1 MSTTNLSSQEA
12 SFRAKEFVPN
22 ATELIQLAKEGY
34 SFQTRH
40 VLQTIVSGEQQ
51 RLREEQTMWRLG
63 GAVLGACL
71 GLSDGFQLTDA
82 FVGLAFSGIASLSH
96 EAMSHEDRIFL
107 EQCQSLWLIGNN
119 SPVELAQRLGSA
131 KSRILMYEKDWSS
144 PMIFNHHQGI
154 RGDFLVPLG
163 LAGDLAKGF
172 SSLKSRE
179 VLERHI
185 NFSDIEIL
193 QNQFYPSTNETF
205 GIKEIIEITNEEAK
219 RFSPYANS
227 FLRETEPVIISNRN
241 NSAIAYRVPVPTHSD
256 F

>member
-1 MSTTNLSSQEA
+1 MNNPILSNQEVTTNANESLTNA
-12 SFRAKEFVPN
+12 AEF
-22 ATELIQLAKEGY
+22 IQLAKEGY
-34 SFQTRH
+34 SFQTRQI
-40 VLQTIVSGEQQ
+40 LQTIVSGEQQ

-63 GAVLGACL
+63 GAVIGACL
-71 GLSDGFQLTDA
+71 GLGDGLQITDA
-82 FVGLAFSGIASLSH
+82 FLGIAFSGIASLSY
-96 EAMSHEDRIFL
+96 EAMSHEDRKFL
-107 EQCQSLWLIGNN
+107 EQCQSLWLIGDN
-119 SPVELAQRLGSA
+119 SPVELSQRLGPA
-131 KSRILMYEKDWSS
+131 KSRILMYEKDWST
-144 PMIFNHHQGI
+144 PMIFNHHRGV

-163 LAGDLAKGF
+163 LAGELAKGF

-185 NFSDIEIL
+185 NLSDIEIL
-193 QNQFYPSTNETF
+193 QNQLYPCTNETF
-205 GIKEIIEITNEEAK
+205 EIKEITEIKNEDAK